1 MSDVTDTAASVATDD
16 ILDVQNVTMR
26 FGGVTSLNNVS
37 LQQRRGEIM
46 AVIGPNGAGK
56 TSLFNCLT
64 GVYRPQEGIIN
75 FHAAKHG
82 TVNLVGKPPHRVNHM
97 GLARTF
103 QTSRMFNALTTFENI
118 KIGVESGQK
127 TGPIGAMLHL
137 PRTRREERESDHR
150 TLDLLELVGLTHR
163 LNTMADSLPYGDRR
177 RLEIARALGT
187 NPEVLLLDEPAAG
200 TNPSEKLGLA
210 ELIRTINKETGISI
224 LLIEHDMR
232 LVMSLAQR
240 IYVLN
245 FGEVIASGAP
255 AEIQQNP
262 EVVAAY
268 LGVTEDEGGA

>member
-1 MSDVTDTAASVATDD
+1 
-16 ILDVQNVTMR
+16 
-26 FGGVTSLNNVS
+26 
-37 LQQRRGEIM
+37 
-46 AVIGPNGAGK
+46 
-56 TSLFNCLT
+56 
-64 GVYRPQEGIIN
+64 
-75 FHAAKHG
+75 
-82 TVNLVGKPPHRVNHM
+82 
-97 GLARTF
+97 
-103 QTSRMFNALTTFENI
+103 
-118 KIGVESGQK
+118 
-127 TGPIGAMLHL
+127 
-137 PRTRREERESDHR
+137 
-150 TLDLLELVGLTHR
+150 
-163 LNTMADSLPYGDRR
+163 MADSLPYGDRR